1 MKGQKKKGNN
11 LVRILIVVLAIG
23 FVFFGVKLATGLSEQ
38 NEERTASHQAG
49 PPAAST
55 WGNRVDY
62 EGAKYRTNNSIST
75 FLFLGIDYGAKE
87 ETGNMIGTGGRSDTI
102 ILFVMDDDTKTI
114 RTLLIPRDTMVSVDL
129 YDQKGEYSF
138 SGTMQINMQYTFGDS
153 RKRSCF
159 LTKKKVSDLL
169 LGVRIDDHLSLDA
182 EGIAP
187 IVDQMGGI
195 PVTFHEDYTDID
207 PAYEKRKTMTLTG
220 ADMEKF
226 VRERDIETSG
236 SAITRSYRHFDLLQN
251 AFESL
256 QKNKTGKSLEDV
268 LSLASEY
275 IESDL
280 DTKILEKLRTYKF
293 EEEAIMLPGELKKGE
308 LHDEYYADEKAVAEL
323 VLKLFYTEQ

>member
-1 MKGQKKKGNN
+1 MKDRNRKGNN
-11 LVRILIVVLAIG
+11 LVRILIVILAVG
-23 FVFFGVKLATGLSEQ
+23 FVFFGVKLATGLTEQ
-38 NEERTASHQAG
+38 NEDRSASGKAG

-62 EGAKYRTNNSIST
+62 EGTKYRTNNSIST
-75 FLFLGIDYGAKE
+75 FLFLGVDYGAKE

-102 ILFVMDDDTKTI
+102 ILFILDDDSKTVK
-114 RTLLIPRDTMVSVDL
+114 TLLIPRDTMVSVDL
-129 YDQKGEYSF
+129 YNQKGDYSF
-138 SGTMQINMQYTFGDS
+138 SGTMQINMQYAFGDS
-153 RKRSCF
+153 RKRSCY
-159 LTKKKVSDLL
+159 LSKKKVSDLL
-169 LGVRIDDHLSLDA
+169 LGVRIDDYLSLDA

-187 IVDQMGGI
+187 IVDKLGGI
-195 PVTFHEDYTDID
+195 EVEFHDDYTDID
-207 PAYEKRKTMTLTG
+207 PSYEKGKTVTLTG

-226 VRERDIETSG
+226 VRKRDTEVSG

-256 QKNKTGKSLEDV
+256 QSGKTGKSIEDV

-275 IESDL
+275 IETDL
-280 DTKILEKLRTYKF
+280 DTKALEKLTTYRF